1 MLPTGDLIECANCDC
16 WFAGAS
22 LDEVFYHGTCACR
35 RELENALS
43 REVPG
48 ARDS

>member
-1 MLPTGDLIECANCDC
+1 MIPAGDLIECANCDC

-35 RELENALS
+35 RELENTQRS
-43 REVPG
+43 
-48 ARDS
+48 DSGECVVR